1 MAGRDIAAS
10 FTASAYSFMLLCVFA
25 FIVKE
30 VRLMA
35 WIIHSIDRASSQS
48 QCCGKTVKAE
58 HRTPEIGITLV
69 KS

>member
-1 MAGRDIAAS
+1 
-10 FTASAYSFMLLCVFA
+10 
-25 FIVKE
+25 
-30 VRLMA
+30 LMA